1 VIAQNAHAS
10 TSATSAATSVVS
22 SHH

>member
-10 TSATSAATSVVS
+10 TSATSAATSGVS